1 VLLLNRA
8 TDENIFFGVGT
19 LELSPSP
26 VMKLALIATLVVVL
40 YSPTVPKSHSKER
53 LLLTFHWHIVFY
65 APREPLQTVLEQTEV
80 TSQLLR
86 NEQLT
91 ISKDLWAM
99 TPKLQQD
106 AETAY
111 KNWITTIPNTSYS
124 PHTLRIKYEDA
135 IWNYISTCRYRNPD
149 GSNSPE
155 KIVKAKDDEDIAYE
169 SWVDSLPNKTDPYK
183 TYTKNGS
190 ETGYSHDEK
199 RP

>member
-1 VLLLNRA
+1 MKLTVISLIALSGLMAGYGRA
-8 TDENIFFGVGT
+8 QSQPPLIASNEELFEKARVAS
-19 LELSPSP
+19 LELYL
-26 VMKLALIATLVVVL
+26 K
-40 YSPTVPKSHSKER
+40 
-53 LLLTFHWHIVFY
+53 FY
-65 APREPLQTVLEQTEV
+65 AAQTVLEQTEV